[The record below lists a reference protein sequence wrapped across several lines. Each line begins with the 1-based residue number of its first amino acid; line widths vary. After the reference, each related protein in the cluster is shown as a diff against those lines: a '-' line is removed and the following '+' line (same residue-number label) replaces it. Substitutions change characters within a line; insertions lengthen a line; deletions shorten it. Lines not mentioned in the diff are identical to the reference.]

1 MPVVVLVDAAN
12 VRRSRWPNV
21 RERELVDAVRRWARG
36 EGVRAELVFDGP
48 APAAAADLVGSG
60 RESADDVLA
69 RRAAE
74 LRAAGEPFW
83 LVTSD
88 RALRA
93 DAGRG
98 AERTIG
104 GGAFLGLLGLRSL
117 WE

>member
-1 MPVVVLVDAAN
+1 VETVVVLVDVSN

-21 RERELVDAVRRWARG
+21 TELRLVEAVRHWAAS
-36 EGVRAELVFDGP
+36 EGVAAELVFDGP
-48 APAAAADLVGSG
+48 APFDAPDLLGSG
-60 RESADDVLA
+60 REPADDVLA

-74 LRAAGEPFW
+74 LRAAGRPFR

-98 AERTIG
+98 AEGTIG
-104 GGAFLGLLGLRSL
+104 GGAFLGLLGLR
-117 WE
+117 